1 MRELLDD
8 RPDWFDDE
16 HTGMT
21 LLDYEE
27 QAMDMALYDGFLIYP
42 AIGLAGEAGEVANK
56 VGKMLRDNEIPPD
69 GGEPVFDMD
78 FEQRIGLAKELGDV
92 LWMLTAVSNDLGF
105 DLEEIATM
113 NLEKLRSRQRRGVCG
128 GVAITDDTHCLRP
141 RVEWLPR

>member
-78 FEQRIGLAKELGDV
+78 FEQRHSLAKERRC
-92 LWMLTAVSNDLGF
+92 AVD
-105 DLEEIATM
+105 A
-113 NLEKLRSRQRRGVCG
+113 SRVQRPG
-128 GVAITDDTHCLRP
+128 LRP
-141 RVEWLPR
+141 QGNRYRTSKSYRPAAPKASARWR